1 MFRRFQRHFLTG
13 LLAIAPLAIT
23 SWVLWKSYE
32 LIAATMRPWLGRIP
46 HLAETYPDFVL
57 TAIAFV
63 SFLLLI
69 ALVGLATR
77 SLVGVAFFNVVERL
91 IERIP
96 VVKTIFTGTKQIAAV
111 FLADKRSAFQ
121 RVILF
126 EYPRPGCYSL
136 GFVTHDDPAH
146 PMLNVFLPTTP
157 NPTSGY
163 MLLVPREQ
171 AEMLPLSI
179 EEGVKLIISGGSVMN
194 PAQAIVLRDAATVLR
209 RRRDHDEVVR

>member
-1 MFRRFQRHFLTG
+1 MFKRFQRYFLTG
-13 LLAIAPLAIT
+13 LLAVAPLVIT
-23 SWVLWKSYE
+23 VWVLWKSYQ
-32 LIAATMRPWLGRIP
+32 LIAATMRPWLRRIP
-46 HLAETYPDFVL
+46 HLTETYPDFVL

-126 EYPRPGCYSL
+126 EYPRRGCYSL

-163 MLLVPREQ
+163 MLLLPREQ
-171 AEMLPLSI
+171 AQVLSLNI

-194 PAQAIVLRDAATVLR
+194 PAQALILRDAAAALGA
-209 RRRDHDEVVR
+209 RRDSDEVER